1 MRQRLWITAG
11 IFLLSCMSAW
21 AIYPERPIT
30 LVVPFP
36 AGGPADAL
44 GRAVAQ
50 AMGAR
55 LGQSVVVENRVGAGG
70 LVGIASVAS
79 ASPEGYV
86 LGMAGTG
93 AMIYAPFIAKK
104 KPFDAITGVTHITT
118 LVRTP
123 NVLVVNANSPFKTL
137 ADLVAKAKAEPNR
150 ITYAS
155 AGIASSAHVVG
166 ELLQVQAGIKLVHV
180 PYKGGA
186 PAIQDL
192 MGGHVDVMVAE
203 ASGVRGAI
211 RAGTLRALA
220 LSDSARLNVL
230 KEVPAAPEVGL
241 PGWIADG
248 AYGLVAPLGVSAD
261 TLKRLTDAAN
271 EALASPEVIAKFND
285 MASLTQPG
293 NPAQYRALLKA
304 EQERWAPVIRAAG
317 ITAD

>member
-1 MRQRLWITAG
+1 MRLRIWMTAG

-21 AIYPERPIT
+21 AVYPERAIT

-44 GRAVAQ
+44 GRALAQ
-50 AMGAR
+50 AMSTR
-55 LGQSVVVENRVGAGG
+55 LGQTVVVENRVGAGG

-93 AMIYAPFIAKK
+93 AMVYAPFISKK
-104 KPFDAITGVTHITT
+104 MPFDPITGVTHITT

-137 ADLVAKAKAEPNR
+137 ADLIAKAKSEPNR

-155 AGIASSAHVVG
+155 AGVASSAHVVG

-192 MGGHVDVMVAE
+192 IGGHVDVMVAE
-203 ASGVRGAI
+203 ASGVRSAI
-211 RAGTLRALA
+211 KAGTLRALA

-230 KEVPAAPEVGL
+230 REAPAAPEVGL

-248 AYGLVAPLGVSAD
+248 AYGLVAPPGVLAS

-271 EALASPEVIAKFND
+271 EALASPEVIAKFNE

-293 NPAQYRALLKA
+293 NPAQYRALIKA

>member
-1 MRQRLWITAG
+1 MRQRLWMTAG

-21 AIYPERPIT
+21 AVYPERTIT

-44 GRAVAQ
+44 GRALAQ

-55 LGQSVVVENRVGAGG
+55 LGQTVVVENRVGAGG

-104 KPFDAITGVTHITT
+104 MPFDPITGVTHITT

-123 NVLVVNANSPFKTL
+123 NVLVVNASSPFKTL
-137 ADLVAKAKAEPNR
+137 ADLVAKAKSEPNR

-155 AGIASSAHVVG
+155 AGVASSAHVVG

-203 ASGVRGAI
+203 ASGVKSAI
-211 RAGTLRALA
+211 KAGTLRALA

-230 KEVPAAPEVGL
+230 REAPAAPELGL

-248 AYGLVAPLGVSAD
+248 AYGLVAPPGISAD
-261 TLKRLTDAAN
+261 ILKRLTEAAN

-285 MASLTQPG
+285 LASLTQPG
-293 NPAQYRALLKA
+293 NPSQYRALIKA

>member
-1 MRQRLWITAG
+1 MTAG

-21 AIYPERPIT
+21 AVYPERSIT

-44 GRAVAQ
+44 GRALAQ
-50 AMGAR
+50 AMGTR
-55 LGQSVVVENRVGAGG
+55 LGQTVVVENRAGAGG

-93 AMIYAPFIAKK
+93 AMIYAPFIVKK
-104 KPFDAITGVTHITT
+104 MPFDPITGVTHITT

-137 ADLVAKAKAEPNR
+137 ADLVAKAKTEPNR

-155 AGIASSAHVVG
+155 AGMASSAHVVG

-203 ASGVRGAI
+203 ASGVRSAI
-211 RAGTLRALA
+211 RAGTLRALV

-230 KEVPAAPEVGL
+230 REVPAAPEVGL
-241 PGWIADG
+241 PGWNADG
-248 AYGLVAPLGVSAD
+248 AYGLVAPLGLSPD
-261 TLKRLTDAAN
+261 TLKRLTEAAN

-293 NPAQYRALLKA
+293 NPAQYRALIKA
-304 EQERWAPVIRAAG
+304 EQDRWAPVIRAAG

>member
-1 MRQRLWITAG
+1 MLKKLWMVVSICFCVFTNV
-11 IFLLSCMSAW
+11 W
-21 AIYPERPIT
+21 AVYPERPIV

-44 GRAVAQ
+44 GRTVAQ

-55 LGQSVVVENRVGAGG
+55 LGQPVVVENRAGAGG
-70 LVGIASVAS
+70 LVGITSVAN
-79 ASPEGYV
+79 AQPDGYL

-104 KPFDAITGVTHITT
+104 MPFDPLTGVTHITT

-123 NVLVVNANSPFKTL
+123 NVLVVNANSPMKTL
-137 ADLVAKAKAEPNR
+137 SDLITKAKAEPNR
-150 ITYAS
+150 VTYAS
-155 AGIASSAHVVG
+155 AGVASSAHVVG
-166 ELLQVQAGIKLVHV
+166 ELLQLQAGIKLTHV

-203 ASGVRGAI
+203 VSGVRGAI
-211 RAGTLRALA
+211 TAGTLRALA
-220 LSDSARLNVL
+220 LSDSTRLITL
-230 KEVPAAPEVGL
+230 KDVPSAPEVGL
-241 PGWIADG
+241 PGWLANG
-248 AYGLVAPLGVSAD
+248 AYGLVAPPGLAAEI
-261 TLKRLTDAAN
+261 TKRLTEAAN

-285 MASLTQPG
+285 LASLTQPG
-293 NPAQYRALLKA
+293 QPAQYRALIKS
-304 EQERWAPVIRAAG
+304 EQDRWGPVIRAAG